1 MPFQHPELSILV
13 GEGMRLATACS
24 DAAVLGSG
32 DEACCRSASA
42 VVDCGATPGRH
53 RWASNGGK
61 HSEGRLNRWAVCLTQ
76 RGGGESMTISVS
88 FRAPLH

>member
-1 MPFQHPELSILV
+1 MLLHWDRE
-13 GEGMRLATACS
+13 MRRVAGAPQLLWIAVRPPVDIDGLAM
-24 DAAVLGSG
+24 
-32 DEACCRSASA
+32 E
-42 VVDCGATPGRH
+42 
-53 RWASNGGK
+53 GK